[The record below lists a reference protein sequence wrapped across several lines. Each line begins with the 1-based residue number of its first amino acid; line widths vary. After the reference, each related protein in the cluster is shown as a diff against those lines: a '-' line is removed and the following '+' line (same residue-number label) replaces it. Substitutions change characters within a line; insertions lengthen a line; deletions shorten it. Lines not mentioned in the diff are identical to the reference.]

1 MEETWRREVLC
12 LRTTAPSARR
22 TSSPQHL
29 SRMEASGRAPDSAIR
44 QQANGSDALLAD
56 GARLLSCCELARAP
70 TRGDTSRLSGP
81 AGLGPDGPDLRHHE
95 RRRAALRLAPGKL
108 GRSVADLPIQAEDA
122 HPICDLLQGHRE
134 SISTPPPRPASGGK
148 ARARGDAAA
157 ARQLSLG
164 GGGRRT
170 APTATSGAALWRCS
184 TAGLAVRSSRGAAPP
199 QHPLRHTEA
208 LCRSASRWP
217 ASRWPCRPPRLA
229 GPILWRSASNFHP
242 GGAAAHP
249 VRPPAVAAQPAP
261 DFQLEGVAAL
271 PRERLLNGPPQA
283 PDGEQLARG
292 THPADD
298 AQPGTVPE
306 PQRGPKPSP
315 SPP

>member
-81 AGLGPDGPDLRHHE
+81 AGLGPDGPDLRYHE

-108 GRSVADLPIQAEDA
+108 GRSVAGLPIQAEGA
-122 HPICDLLQGHRE
+122 HPVCDLLQGHSA
-134 SISTPPPRPASGGK
+134 SISTSPPSLSPRVAEK

-199 QHPLRHTEA
+199 QQPLWRTEA
-208 LCRSASRWP
+208 LCRSAPRWP
-217 ASRWPCRPPRLA
+217 ASRWTCPPPRLA
-229 GPILWRSASNFHP
+229 GPILGRS
-242 GGAAAHP
+242 GGF
-249 VRPPAVAAQPAP
+249 PP
-261 DFQLEGVAAL
+261 L
-271 PRERLLNGPPQA
+271 PRARPFLPLAGTPYTPSGTALDSDQPLAHRSCALLYMP
-283 PDGEQLARG
+283 
-292 THPADD
+292 
-298 AQPGTVPE
+298 QPGLPN
-306 PQRGPKPSP
+306 RIS
-315 SPP
+315 

>member
-134 SISTPPPRPASGGK
+134 SISTPPPAPRVAVRPEREGMLPP
-148 ARARGDAAA
+148 RANSLLGAEGDG
-157 ARQLSLG
+157 RLPQLPQG
-164 GGGRRT
+164 
-170 APTATSGAALWRCS
+170 RCS